1 MEPDLAIDV
10 MESTVKIEQSLGSGG
25 RTIGTGFLVSDVDT
39 QGRSRVTLITARHVL
54 DDMPL
59 VSTSIGFRIRD
70 PNSNWVYS
78 PVELTIRDPQGRPL
92 WTAHPERDIAAIVV
106 AAPHA
111 FTDTAISIDRLAG
124 APAAGPTALAP
135 GDEMMSPGF
144 PRGLSSDTAG
154 FPILRVGRIASYPS
168 DPTSGPTTFLVDFS
182 VYPGNSGSP
191 VFTRPTSSGSDGVI
205 AGVLTQQVQVDQQAL
220 GIGVVVHARFVR
232 ETLGMLDGRAPNG
245 SRPSDTG
252 LQGTNAL
259 AREAARSIPA
269 GP

>member
-25 RTIGTGFLVSDVDT
+25 RTIGTGFLVSDVDA
-39 QGRSRVTLITARHVL
+39 QGRPRVTLITARHVL

-59 VSTSIGFRIRD
+59 VSTRIGLRIRD

-78 PVELTIRDPQGRPL
+78 PVDLAIRDPQGRPL

-106 AAPHA
+106 VAPRSL
-111 FTDTAISIDRLAG
+111 TDTAVSIDRLAG
-124 APAAGPTALAP
+124 APDAGPAALAP

-154 FPILRVGRIASYPS
+154 FPILRVGRVASYPG
-168 DPTSGPTTFLVDFS
+168 DANGPPTFLVDFS

-191 VFTRPTSSGSDGVI
+191 VFTRPASPGSAGLI
-205 AGVLTQQVQVDQQAL
+205 AGVLTQQVEVDQQAL

-232 ETLGMLDGRAPNG
+232 ETLGMLDGQAPLG
-245 SRPSDTG
+245 RRSPDTG
-252 LQGTNAL
+252 LRGTNAL
-259 AREAARSIPA
+259 AREPRRPEPA
-269 GP
+269 VP